1 MFVLPSGPEF
11 LGIKT
16 LNIFICSFLN
26 NENHI
31 YFLLS
36 LSHIVTLSNKALF
49 LYELHGLPKKKR
61 ISHYYQEKSLLI
73 LVTLKFRLAIV
84 QKDRPYEITLSSIFK
99 PETAQDKQI
108 QQSFNSSG
116 LLSFVLSCTFQTID
130 LAKTLFR
137 SDKFVMV
144 CSKEK
149 GDPFLR

>member
-1 MFVLPSGPEF
+1 MVFQ
-11 LGIKT
+11 
-16 LNIFICSFLN
+16 
-26 NENHI
+26 
-31 YFLLS
+31 
-36 LSHIVTLSNKALF
+36 
-49 LYELHGLPKKKR
+49 KKKR

-84 QKDRPYEITLSSIFK
+84 QKDRPLMKSPCQVSLNLKQPIN
-99 PETAQDKQI
+99 KQI

>member
-1 MFVLPSGPEF
+1 MFVLPSGLEF
-11 LGIKT
+11 LDIKT

-49 LYELHGLPKKKR
+49 LYELHGLPKKKKR
-61 ISHYYQEKSLLI
+61 ISHFINYQEKSLLI

-130 LAKTLFR
+130 LAKTLF
-137 SDKFVMV
+137 SQ
-144 CSKEK
+144 
-149 GDPFLR
+149 

>member
-1 MFVLPSGPEF
+1 MFVLPSGLEF

-49 LYELHGLPKKKR
+49 LYELHGLPKKKKR
-61 ISHYYQEKSLLI
+61 ISHFINYQEKSLLI

-99 PETAQDKQI
+99 PETAHKQTDSTVIQLQWSVVIRAVLYFSNNRPCQD
-108 QQSFNSSG
+108 
-116 LLSFVLSCTFQTID
+116 TFFAVTN
-130 LAKTLFR
+130 L
-137 SDKFVMV
+137 
-144 CSKEK
+144 
-149 GDPFLR
+149 